1 MANLTLT
8 DARINVAQLVDDPN
22 SRRWT
27 TAQVDACLA
36 QSLSACVSQYVS
48 HGGTAFD
55 AEIVVV
61 SSAAGVVALSTVAP
75 VLDIRSVSIQFGTGT
90 NLTYAPCPASLRVDR
105 YAIENAVYS
114 CAITYVQD
122 YRLSTTG
129 SDPLVG
135 IGAVEAPSWPDF
147 ERWICAD
154 AAACLAIKDN
164 DQRAGLQAL
173 EQKARDNVL
182 TRVVTPKAF
191 PLTLPRSVGMQQR
204 RLSYVLTASP
214 ATPTLQLVR
223 ARGQDGFS
231 GGW

>member
-8 DARINVAQLVDDPN
+8 DARLNVAQLVDDAN
-22 SRRWT
+22 NRRWS
-27 TAQVDACLA
+27 TAQVDAALA
-36 QSLSACVSQYVS
+36 QALSGCLSQYVS

-55 AEIVVV
+55 AEVVV
-61 SSAAGVVALSTVAP
+61 SSSAAGVVALSTVAP
-75 VLDIRSVSIQFGTGT
+75 ILDIRSVSIQFGSGT
-90 NLTYAPCPASLRVDR
+90 TLTFAPCPAALRVDR

-114 CAITYVQD
+114 VAVTYVRD
-122 YRLSTTG
+122 YRLSATG

-135 IGAVEAPSWPDF
+135 VAAVEAASWPDF

-154 AAACLAIKDN
+154 AAASLAIKDN
-164 DQRAGLQAL
+164 DQRPGLAAL
-173 EQKARDNVL
+173 EQKAKDNVL

-204 RLSYVLTASP
+204 RLSYVLTSSA
-214 ATPTLQLVR
+214 AAPTLQLVR